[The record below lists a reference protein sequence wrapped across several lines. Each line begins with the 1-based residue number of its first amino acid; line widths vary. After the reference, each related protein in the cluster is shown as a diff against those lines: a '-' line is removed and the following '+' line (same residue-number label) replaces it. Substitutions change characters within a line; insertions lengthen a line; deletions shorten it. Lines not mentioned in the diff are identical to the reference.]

1 MIRIGLLALPQ
12 EWSLEGAFAF
22 QRDDVTP
29 TKRAKVAI

>member
-12 EWSLEGAFAF
+12 GWSLEGAFAF

-29 TKRAKVAI
+29 TKHAKVAI